1 MHANMHEI
9 KQNADLST
17 SVASSLSVLLF
28 YLSRAVIFLFRRASC
43 EANIF
48 LLRIF
53 FCKQAS
59 NPVKTSFAIDDDDNL
74 DGVSRETDFLNRD
87 RATFTRGSRS
97 VAHFHQS
104 RGL

>member
-1 MHANMHEI
+1 MHVNSEH
-9 KQNADLST
+9 LS
-17 SVASSLSVLLF
+17 F
-28 YLSRAVIFLFRRASC
+28 K
-43 EANIF
+43 NI
-48 LLRIF
+48 

-59 NPVKTSFAIDDDDNL
+59 NQVKTSFAIDDDDNL